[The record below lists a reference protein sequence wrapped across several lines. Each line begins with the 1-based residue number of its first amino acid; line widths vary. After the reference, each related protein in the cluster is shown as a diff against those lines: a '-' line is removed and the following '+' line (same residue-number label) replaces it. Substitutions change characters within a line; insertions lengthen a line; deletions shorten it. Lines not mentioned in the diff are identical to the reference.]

1 MCSLPPAHALPRHSA
16 GCRWFH
22 SGGIFASLSP
32 TTSDVVIEGMK
43 AAKAQG
49 AICSFDLNYRAKLW
63 ATMGGLEKAQQV
75 GSEIASL
82 CDVLVGN
89 EEDLQLGLVR
99 MPLLYTRFVTC
110 VANFIR
116 RAHM

>member
-1 MCSLPPAHALPRHSA
+1 
-16 GCRWFH
+16 
-22 SGGIFASLSP
+22 
-32 TTSDVVIEGMK
+32 MK

-99 MPLLYTRFVTC
+99 LPLLYTRLVTC
-110 VANFIR
+110 VANLIR
-116 RAHM
+116 RAYT

>member
-1 MCSLPPAHALPRHSA
+1 M
-16 GCRWFH
+16 
-22 SGGIFASLSP
+22 SP

-99 MPLLYTRFVTC
+99 THSCRNGHAVVACLIDPVPTC
-110 VANFIR
+110 LQTGR
-116 RAHM
+116 CWC

>member
-1 MCSLPPAHALPRHSA
+1 
-16 GCRWFH
+16 
-22 SGGIFASLSP
+22 
-32 TTSDVVIEGMK
+32 VIEGMK

-75 GSEIASL
+75 GGEIASL

-99 MPLLYTRFVTC
+99 MHSFQKPCARACFERTPSHLPVHRVSQVPTS
-110 VANFIR
+110 R
-116 RAHM
+116 RSQSLTQLPSLA

>member
-1 MCSLPPAHALPRHSA
+1 
-16 GCRWFH
+16 
-22 SGGIFASLSP
+22 
-32 TTSDVVIEGMK
+32 MK

-99 MPLLYTRFVTC
+99 ITSF
-110 VANFIR
+110 NGD
-116 RAHM
+116 RARMACFDRT